1 MFKAA
6 GWTDEG
12 NVSATTYTNQEPGIY
27 AFYENNPPTGYDRLL
42 SNNNVVIYTAVVTGG
57 LPVNVTV
64 SPSSVT
70 IGQRVIQ
77 TSFAVDDD
85 EDTTTVNVT
94 AQDPKKATLKAKKAL
109 TLNELTNSDVG
120 NWSVTLNLYD
130 ASTGGKLVG
139 SATISKGQNPSDIYF
154 KDSKNNNAY
163 FTVGNTYYLEEVV
176 NVTNSTY
183 ADAAH
188 FIWTSYQIDN
198 ETAIPVTP
206 GNRYEI
212 PIDSVDGFTITATNL
227 YLYGIVNFYK
237 YDENKQHSLSGA
249 EFEVHHQ
256 VDGKWVVIPGA
267 TVTETTEGSGKYKAF
282 IPLDSADNTTYRIV
296 ETKAPKNYV
305 INPDPTK
312 NYIAVQLSA
321 QNNVEDFTIGL
332 PQEGQYL
339 INETGNPLEVTK
351 FNNVKGAESITYADA
366 STVRFSL
373 YHWDTSRDPAAWV
386 FVTEKAIVGDKGKI
400 VFDGEHLLAPFEKYA
415 VAETYFNPELYNR
428 PDGIYIGNDKQT
440 LDTITAIKDG
450 STVTV
455 KDAYIFTNTGNT
467 GTIALSAYNV
477 PYLKPKIVKLDV
489 GQFPSGVYAQMDFN
503 IYEVASDFVASQES
517 VENLVKTCTNKTDLE
532 NLPRIVFQGTTS
544 GSDDD
549 KVTRVYPEGSQ
560 NQCLGTSLSW
570 EADSNLNNR
579 WDPAK
584 TYVLVETKVKG
595 IGAVYDTM
603 VKDDPRVVWYLPIA
617 PVEVPTG
624 SEEFIL
630 ANINGVAGVQLT
642 KTVVPSEYTSTAE
655 AAKTNNSVVG
665 TNIGTATEKF
675 EVESLLTGDRKVI
688 YTLAPQV
695 TGKNQM
701 LKAFSLKELGLTAGN
716 PVAPDYEITGLV
728 VGSATQYLPPAL
740 GLDSATIKADVTYYK
755 VVNGPNSDE
764 QDIILRTDTDV
775 VIGTALTAPAGTK
788 SFKID
793 YYSPEVTS
801 KAPAYVLAEQFEP
814 SASTVYM
821 TVKQIPDGTVDED
834 GTTHPATE
842 ITQFTNKS
850 EASLKYDKWKDDGTG
865 KEEKTPTAS
874 DTANVDVTKLEIPL
888 ASVSKT
894 SDSTTAFAGA
904 RVKYTL
910 TITNKADS
918 KTDFYNPVLID
929 ILPTG
934 VTFDSLAT
942 PPVSTGTQG
951 EVLTLD
957 SYQVK
962 EGDAVQGTVVVDG
975 VSYSDTEK
983 CVIFRLGGDAL
994 KPGSSATVEFY
1005 AMVSHSAVAY
1015 DTPQGDEKKS
1025 SIRNDVYLSSSY
1037 DKVYH
1042 TDRNPYAYPFAI
1054 NEEGG
1059 AYTFGE
1065 SISEAAS
1072 HNPSSKIHEQ
1082 GVHDVLDDNYPY
1094 TTKTEYVWVTDHDT
1108 IPVVIGNQLNLSK
1121 AVKGDQD
1128 KGFHTSG
1135 LGVATRTVNP
1145 ATQTHNIQNG
1155 WVEWQLQIN
1164 NGQDEP
1170 AMNIVIGDAIPKDG
1184 DDINR
1189 SSSWDVIFDSFIG
1202 ITNNKEDV
1210 ADNMYTVW
1218 YYTGPISTKSGST
1231 VTYASDVVKAAVKTA
1246 RTWTATSH
1254 DDNWSTTM
1262 PTDKASI
1269 TGFLIVFNGGKDP
1282 NTSFIIKAGHTA
1294 LITYHTTVKAYQDD
1308 EDFADNRAFQNATND
1323 FFVFYSGHYDVQVSN
1338 PVSVTLMDAKVQ
1350 VEGDVWI
1357 DEDWTSKQLST
1368 GNRRDYSQYAIVN
1381 QLADGIVFSM
1391 IDGRASSLQTLDESS
1406 EHGSNTDPGYG
1417 ESVRHFTFKDLG
1429 AAAYVQGRTLYGP
1442 DDYLNVG
1449 AHKIQGEMIAL
1460 KGTDPFH
1467 YYLNA
1472 EISDVYKETLL
1483 KIFTLT
1489 GRGAGHYMSDDP
1501 DHELSATADNS
1512 LDSNFAETGNGV
1524 YSAYPFYIRYSD
1536 KWDQSK
1542 DIGFRMT
1549 RGLEITKQAADDENT
1564 LIQGATFSVY
1574 GPYGDTTKAKDYTP
1588 AADHTPAS
1596 GSPLTFT
1603 AGTAGEGE
1611 NAHTVYTL
1619 DPDGTVTELVTD
1631 AKGKI
1636 YIEGLNWWKEY
1647 DVKEIPPAVE
1657 GYLIEGAT
1665 AESSGTTRIKDRG
1678 NGVFTLLVPDTKK
1691 VDPIDKVT
1699 VKDPRTVDVQ
1709 LEVEKILKMYSS
1721 DPMTFDFSYW
1731 LTTDPTGLNGDLGAS
1746 EDDPIE
1752 TITVTVTGNPT
1763 NGIRT
1768 AIGSFAPVTVNGAG
1782 TYVFSIK
1789 EIPGN
1794 NPNIKYD
1801 KAIKT
1806 ATVVV
1811 EWRDADPANS
1821 IKAGLYVKSI
1831 TYSDPDTVEVA
1842 GEQKTYEKFT
1852 NEYASNPTEATPNA
1866 TKSISGDPLSYDV
1879 TFTFTLTADAVE
1891 TDGAYIDY
1899 DPAAENNTAIKK
1911 GDTWSVD
1918 LEVKAG
1924 DTVDTVDF
1932 DEITYVLPGT
1942 YVYTIV
1948 ESAQSTDPH
1957 FEYSDVEWTYKVV
1970 VDHDAK
1976 GDLEI
1981 ASETYTP
1988 DKVVGGFGDN
1998 NNTATFVNKYT
2009 PNPTDWIPQAKK
2021 LMTGEPIPTAKTFKF
2036 KLTASSG
2043 NPDGAALPKKT
2054 EVEVEVAK
2062 NATES
2067 PIGKFA
2073 DEIEGVLKGIVFTKA
2088 GTYTFQVEEI
2098 VPTGNDKDPH
2108 INYSQAVATFTVKVE
2123 DKSGQLTV
2131 TEVTSTGD
2139 VDKDGITVTAKF
2151 KNEYWVEPTSY
2162 RPKVHKTYIGK
2173 ALTEAKTF
2181 KFTLEAD
2188 PNNPKGADFTSAD
2201 DPREAS
2207 ITVPRGSTGADL
2219 EEWLGTT
2226 IHFSKAG
2233 TFKFIAKETGEIIP
2247 GFTFDNTIWTLVV
2260 TVVDNNGVLSE
2271 THKYITGSET
2281 PNDTTDDKTEDEYA
2295 KFTNSYEVSETGYT
2309 PEVSKSMTMSK
2320 GKTKED
2326 KTFTF
2331 TMTADPNNPTGA
2343 VIVDNGTKPG
2353 NKATVVIPAGSTAP
2367 VTAPFGGTPS
2377 AEDYFAIKFT
2387 AAGTYKFIITEDVPE
2402 GAVNNK
2408 LNGITYDGAEWTLTV
2423 KVDDQNS
2430 KLTVTDHTY
2439 EPKQADSDHQQNT
2452 NHAVFLND
2460 YTPAPTD
2467 YTPSVNKSMT
2477 MSKGKTKEDKTFTFT
2492 MTALSSNPAIVTI
2505 DTHDGPNGVL
2515 EGTVAML
2522 KIPAGSED
2530 GVEASFGKI
2539 HFTEPGEYYFTIK
2552 EDVPAG
2558 AVNNELNGITYDPAE
2573 WTLHVVVVDNDAALN
2588 VTSHVYTPKN
2598 RDSSHEENTNHAVF
2612 LNDYAP
2618 KPTDLQLPVIK
2629 TLDGNNPPEPVIFTF
2644 TMTGIKDKND
2654 VMPPMP
2660 SGTGNVATVTMSAGG
2675 GTSTITNFGRIDYD
2689 KVGTYEYKVVET
2701 VQTPISG
2708 MKYDKS
2714 EYKVVVEVTVQENS
2728 DTLSPSYKI
2737 YKVKDIEGAVVDPA
2751 TIVEGAIQVPFVNN
2765 YTPTPKPWH
2774 PEVTKKLTDATESI
2788 SEDMQFTF
2796 KMTPLSGQN
2805 GVDYVMPTD
2814 NTVTITGA
2822 DLLDPDHRL
2831 DVTKP
2836 FKDIEFKAAGIYTF
2850 EIVEVKGSTPNM
2862 YYDGSVWTVQVEIV
2876 DIQGKLDVK
2885 GAPTYYK
2892 DTVATHEIAAV
2903 FKNEYNP
2910 ASYVPHAKKEFDGE
2924 KKPDTLPQET
2934 FTFKLTADPTNPAGA
2949 RQHGDTEVEVHEKE
2963 TAVFG
2968 RITFSKVG
2976 TFKFTIEE
2984 EEPQNHPDYYHYDTR
2999 PWTLTIEVAAYAA
3012 DDEAQGIRK
3021 GDLYVVDTPTYTR
3034 EGDPSSTEFALIT
3047 NTYTPKP
3054 VKYVVYAQKF
3064 MTGEPLPADREFT
3077 FELTSLDPSDQS
3089 GKIKGVTMPDPAT
3102 ASVTLH
3108 KDDTQADPVAFK
3120 PIEFTAAGIYT
3131 FQIAELN
3138 GGLPGFGYAADKAVK
3153 FSIEIEDDHGVL
3165 KIKNDSI
3172 AALVKP
3178 VDPPVT
3184 PIEGTDVAVTVEE
3197 TTGEDDQGHVVKII
3211 VVTAKFTNKYDVT
3224 PTKYQPKVTKSMVMP
3239 YKLSDKELTFNFTL
3253 ELTEALYTKANGD
3266 TVDVT
3271 DSVIIPENAK
3281 KTTLKVPAGSLA
3293 EVEAFFGEK
3302 AVDLIE
3308 FKKAGVYKFSIKET
3322 IPEIDKRED
3331 YVYYDGTEWLLT
3343 VTVTDNNSQLEETHV
3358 YARVDTQN
3366 QASGTESGSTEGGT
3380 AGGTTE
3386 GGTTGGT
3393 TGGGTTEGGQTNEA
3407 TEPTKEKGAEFTNY
3421 YVFDNMDFQFNKLGE
3436 VEAGTEGAK
3445 PYKFE
3450 VGTTE
3455 YNVLVKPFKG
3465 AKFALYEEDAFT
3477 ADFEFVNPKPEKP
3490 AYESTVSGDDGVVKF
3505 TGVKFTVSED
3515 VPPVCTA
3522 KTYYMVETDMVEH
3535 ADSYWDNDAVYKVVV
3550 TPGSVTVKDGTV
3562 TVVKPTV
3569 EITIAKEASGTASG
3583 AGTGHLFKTTEG
3595 VGEEATEVYNIVN
3608 LLVSYRIRLQKKDQA
3623 ADTPLDG
3630 VKFRLF
3636 REEDVEVDEDTGK
3649 IKGTPTPL
3657 KFKEKDANGTY
3668 VLDPAGTVTDLVTS
3682 DGGKLDFGRLV
3693 LGKYYL
3699 QEIEVPKLDP
3709 DDSPFAYKVFEK
3721 PILLTLTKDGATVS
3735 GPNFTINTTTTAYA
3749 EIAQT
3754 TDSQG
3759 HELPH
3764 DYTITV
3770 LNVPFGDLKITKS
3783 INVLTGPDPV
3793 TFVFQIDWKDLDGNP
3808 QTRYAAI
3815 SFGEGITSE
3824 TERTYFL
3831 KKAIPVGAQVTVT
3844 EVESG
3849 LRYTLTT
3856 ALNTTPTIS
3865 AEGVVGATFENTH
3878 DTPGGGYGVVNR
3890 FEKQNNG
3897 EYHWEK
3903 LPDSVLSDSGGTG
3916 GSGTSGEAGAT

>member
-1 MFKAA
+1 
-6 GWTDEG
+6 
-12 NVSATTYTNQEPGIY
+12 
-27 AFYENNPPTGYDRLL
+27 
-42 SNNNVVIYTAVVTGG
+42 
-57 LPVNVTV
+57 
-64 SPSSVT
+64 
-70 IGQRVIQ
+70 
-77 TSFAVDDD
+77 
-85 EDTTTVNVT
+85 
-94 AQDPKKATLKAKKAL
+94 
-109 TLNELTNSDVG
+109 
-120 NWSVTLNLYD
+120 
-130 ASTGGKLVG
+130 
-139 SATISKGQNPSDIYF
+139 
-154 KDSKNNNAY
+154 
-163 FTVGNTYYLEEVV
+163 
-176 NVTNSTY
+176 
-183 ADAAH
+183 
-188 FIWTSYQIDN
+188 
-198 ETAIPVTP
+198 
-206 GNRYEI
+206 
-212 PIDSVDGFTITATNL
+212 
-227 YLYGIVNFYK
+227 
-237 YDENKQHSLSGA
+237 
-249 EFEVHHQ
+249 
-256 VDGKWVVIPGA
+256 
-267 TVTETTEGSGKYKAF
+267 
-282 IPLDSADNTTYRIV
+282 
-296 ETKAPKNYV
+296 
-305 INPDPTK
+305 
-312 NYIAVQLSA
+312 
-321 QNNVEDFTIGL
+321 
-332 PQEGQYL
+332 
-339 INETGNPLEVTK
+339 
-351 FNNVKGAESITYADA
+351 
-366 STVRFSL
+366 
-373 YHWDTSRDPAAWV
+373 
-386 FVTEKAIVGDKGKI
+386 
-400 VFDGEHLLAPFEKYA
+400 
-415 VAETYFNPELYNR
+415 
-428 PDGIYIGNDKQT
+428 
-440 LDTITAIKDG
+440 
-450 STVTV
+450 
-455 KDAYIFTNTGNT
+455 
-467 GTIALSAYNV
+467 
-477 PYLKPKIVKLDV
+477 
-489 GQFPSGVYAQMDFN
+489 
-503 IYEVASDFVASQES
+503 
-517 VENLVKTCTNKTDLE
+517 
-532 NLPRIVFQGTTS
+532 
-544 GSDDD
+544 
-549 KVTRVYPEGSQ
+549 
-560 NQCLGTSLSW
+560 
-570 EADSNLNNR
+570 
-579 WDPAK
+579 
-584 TYVLVETKVKG
+584 
-595 IGAVYDTM
+595 
-603 VKDDPRVVWYLPIA
+603 
-617 PVEVPTG
+617 
-624 SEEFIL
+624 
-630 ANINGVAGVQLT
+630 
-642 KTVVPSEYTSTAE
+642 
-655 AAKTNNSVVG
+655 
-665 TNIGTATEKF
+665 
-675 EVESLLTGDRKVI
+675 
-688 YTLAPQV
+688 
-695 TGKNQM
+695 
-701 LKAFSLKELGLTAGN
+701 
-716 PVAPDYEITGLV
+716 
-728 VGSATQYLPPAL
+728 
-740 GLDSATIKADVTYYK
+740 
-755 VVNGPNSDE
+755 
-764 QDIILRTDTDV
+764 
-775 VIGTALTAPAGTK
+775 
-788 SFKID
+788 
-793 YYSPEVTS
+793 
-801 KAPAYVLAEQFEP
+801 
-814 SASTVYM
+814 
-821 TVKQIPDGTVDED
+821 
-834 GTTHPATE
+834 
-842 ITQFTNKS
+842 
-850 EASLKYDKWKDDGTG
+850 
-865 KEEKTPTAS
+865 
-874 DTANVDVTKLEIPL
+874 
-888 ASVSKT
+888 
-894 SDSTTAFAGA
+894 
-904 RVKYTL
+904 
-910 TITNKADS
+910 
-918 KTDFYNPVLID
+918 
-929 ILPTG
+929 
-934 VTFDSLAT
+934 
-942 PPVSTGTQG
+942 
-951 EVLTLD
+951 
-957 SYQVK
+957 
-962 EGDAVQGTVVVDG
+962 
-975 VSYSDTEK
+975 
-983 CVIFRLGGDAL
+983 
-994 KPGSSATVEFY
+994 
-1005 AMVSHSAVAY
+1005 MVSHSAVAY
-1015 DTPQGDEKKS
+1015 DSPQGDEKKS

-1037 DKVYH
+1037 DKIYH

-1059 AYTFGE
+1059 VYTFGE

-1246 RTWTATSH
+1246 RTWTPTSH

-1512 LDSNFAETGNGV
+1512 LDSNFTETGNGV

-1564 LIQGATFSVY
+1564 KIQGATFSVY

-1611 NAHTVYTL
+1611 NAHTVYSL
-1619 DPDGTVTELVTD
+1619 DPEGKETELVTD

-1665 AESSGTTRIKDRG
+1665 AESSGNTRIKDRG
-1678 NGVFTLLVPDTKK
+1678 DGVFTLLVPDTKQ
-1691 VDPIDKVT
+1691 VDPTDKVT

-1752 TITVTVTGNPT
+1752 TIQVKVEGDPT

-1768 AIGSFAPVTVNGAG
+1768 AIGSFLPITVNGAG

-1866 TKSISGDPLSYDV
+1866 TKSISGEPLSYDV
-1879 TFTFTLTADAVE
+1879 TFTFTLKADAVE

-2009 PNPTDWIPQAKK
+2009 PVPTDWIPQAKK

-2036 KLTASSG
+2036 KLTASSS
-2043 NPDGAALPKKT
+2043 NPDGAALPTTT
-2054 EVEVEVAK
+2054 EIEVEVAK

-2098 VPTGNDKDPH
+2098 VPTGSDKDPH
-2108 INYSQAVATFTVKVE
+2108 INYSQAVVTFTVKVE

-2139 VDKDGITVTAKF
+2139 VDKVGITVTAKF
-2151 KNEYWVEPTSY
+2151 TNKYWVEPTSY

-2188 PNNPKGADFTSAD
+2188 PENPKGADFTSAD

-2207 ITVPRGSTGADL
+2207 VTVPRGSTGADL
-2219 EEWLGTT
+2219 EEWLGST

-2233 TFKFIAKETGEIIP
+2233 TFKFIAKETGESIP
-2247 GFTFDNTIWTLVV
+2247 GFTFDDTIWTLVV

-2271 THKYITGSET
+2271 THEYTAGSET
-2281 PNDTTDDKTEDEYA
+2281 PNDQTDDKTEAEYA

-2331 TMTADPNNPTGA
+2331 TMTADPKNPTGA

-2460 YTPAPTD
+2460 YTPSPTD

-2492 MTALSSNPAIVTI
+2492 MTALSSNPAVVTI
-2505 DTHDGPNGVL
+2505 DTHDGL

-2558 AVNNELNGITYDPAE
+2558 AVNNKLNGITYDPAE
-2573 WTLHVVVVDNDAALN
+2573 WTLHVVVVDNGAVLN
-2588 VTSHVYTPKN
+2588 VTSHVYTPKD

-2618 KPTDLQLPVIK
+2618 EPTFLQLPVIK
-2629 TLDGNNPPEPVIFTF
+2629 TLEGNNPPEPVIFTF

-2751 TIVEGAIQVPFVNN
+2751 AEVEGAIQVPFVNK

-2788 SEDMQFTF
+2788 TEDMQFTF

-2836 FKDIEFKAAGIYTF
+2836 FKDIEFKAKGIYTF
-2850 EIVEVKGSTPNM
+2850 EIVEDKGSTPNM
-2862 YYDGSVWTVQVEIV
+2862 YYDGSVWTVQVEID

-2924 KKPDTLPQET
+2924 KKPETLPQET
-2934 FTFKLTADPTNPAGA
+2934 FTFKLTADPTNPEGA
-2949 RQHGDTEVEVHEKE
+2949 RQHGDTEVEVHENE

-3224 PTKYQPKVTKSMVMP
+3224 PTTYQPKVTKSMVMP
-3239 YKLSDKELTFNFTL
+3239 YKLSDVELTFNFTL
-3253 ELTEALYTKANGD
+3253 ELKEALYTKANGD

-3271 DSVIIPENAK
+3271 SSVIIPENAK

-3302 AVDLIE
+3302 GVELIE
-3308 FKKAGVYKFSIKET
+3308 FKKAGVYKFLIKEESGT
-3322 IPEIDKRED
+3322 NVDNDQDQYIT
-3331 YVYYDGTEWLLT
+3331 YDTTEWLLT

-3358 YARVDTQN
+3358 YAKVDTQN
-3366 QASGTESGSTEGGT
+3366 QSSGTDS
-3380 AGGTTE
+3380 GTTGDGQTTGE
-3386 GGTTGGT
+3386 TTGDGQTTGGT
-3393 TGGGTTEGGQTNEA
+3393 TGDGQTTGGTTGDGQANEA
-3407 TEPTKEKGAEFTNY
+3407 TDSTEEKGAEFTNY

-3436 VEAGTEGAK
+3436 VEAGTEGAT
-3445 PYKFE
+3445 E
-3450 VGTTE
+3450 VDLSTGATEATGDTGTTGDTGDTGATG
-3455 YNVLVKPFKG
+3455 NTGSTGISLKVNVKPFQG
-3465 AKFALYEEDAFT
+3465 AQFALYEKTAFVDVDANNY
-3477 ADFEFVNPKPEKP
+3477 DFVSPKPAP
-3490 AYESTVSGDDGVVKF
+3490 AYTSTVSDADGVVKF
-3505 TGVKFTVSED
+3505 AGVKFEVKEGK
-3515 VPPVCTA
+3515 PHPICEP
-3522 KTYYMVETDMVEH
+3522 KTYYMVEIDKGTH
-3535 ADSYWDNDAVYKVVV
+3535 GDSYWDNDAVYKVVV
-3550 TPGSVTVKDGTV
+3550 IPGSVADNKA
-3562 TVVKPTV
+3562 PEV
-3569 EITIAKEASGTASG
+3569 EITVAKEASGTASG
-3583 AGTGHLFKTTEG
+3583 AGTGQLIGTKKDG
-3595 VGEEATEVYNIVN
+3595 YSIVN
-3608 LLVSYRIRLQKKDQA
+3608 LFISYRIRLLKKDQA

-3636 REEDVEVDEDTGK
+3636 RKADVTLDNKGRIT
-3649 IKGTPTPL
+3649 GTPTPL
-3657 KFKEKDANGTY
+3657 TFKEVNGTY
-3668 VLDPAGTVTDLVTS
+3668 VLDPTGTVTDLVTS
-3682 DGGKLDFGRLV
+3682 GGGKLDFGRLV
-3693 LGKYYL
+3693 FGEYYL
-3699 QEIEVPKLDP
+3699 QEIEVPTLP
-3709 DDSPFAYKVFEK
+3709 ATSPFAYKVFEK
-3721 PILLTLTKDGATVS
+3721 PILLTLTKDSATVS

-3754 TDSQG
+3754 TDSEG

-3770 LNVPFGDLKITKS
+3770 LNVPFGNLKITKS

-3815 SFGEGITSE
+3815 SFGEE
-3824 TERTYFL
+3824 TTNALTRDYILE
-3831 KKAIPVGAQVTVT
+3831 KVIPVGVQVTVT
-3844 EVESG
+3844 EVDSG
-3849 LRYTLTT
+3849 LRYSLT
-3856 ALNTTPTIS
+3856 ASGNTTPTIS
-3865 AEGVVGATFENTH
+3865 AEQVVGSTFENTH

-3890 FEKQNNG
+3890 FETQNDG
-3897 EYHWEK
+3897 TIKWMGK
-3903 LPDSVLSDSGGTG
+3903 PLPDSNPTGSGGTG
-3916 GSGTSGEAGAT
+3916 ESGTSGETGTT